1 MLRDVSGILETNS
14 FFEYSSISNFTSCFS
29 FVVHH
34 LVGLSR
40 ENVGLVGLLF
50 SDHM

>member
-1 MLRDVSGILETNS
+1 MMRDVSSILETNL
-14 FFEYSSISNFTSCFS
+14 FFECCSISNFTSCFS

-40 ENVGLVGLLF
+40 ENVGLVGLLLG
-50 SDHM
+50 DHV